1 MTARVQAAAAAL
13 CWPVKHP
20 AAGLV
25 EILIKKLLFFP
36 GVAAAAGALVMGW
49 GLMPARQPQQPL
61 ATSAGQ
67 TAFGG
72 CRELGADDRVVVM
85 EPKRERD
92 QGVHTRLA
100 MVLAM
105 MLAEAL
111 GADRARAS
119 VEHPPIDKSGLSA
132 SGELQS

>member
-61 ATSAGQ
+61 PTSAGQ

-85 EPKRERD
+85 EPKSERD
-92 QGVHTRLA
+92 QGLHTRLA
-100 MVLAM
+100 TV
-105 MLAEAL
+105 LAEAL